1 MDAPGD
7 HEPLL
12 DRVDLLLKRHKQP
25 LRSPDDDVPVLT
37 EVLKPEVA
45 APTADPAM
53 LDALIARLC
62 DAILR
67 HVETSVTQQ
76 LLERLE
82 PRIAELVAAEVSTAR
97 VELLSRLRESLPA
110 AIATALS
117 ANAGDS
123 EDLASR

>member
-1 MDAPGD
+1 MDTLGD

-37 EVLKPEVA
+37 EVLHPEIA

-53 LDALIARLC
+53 LDALIARLG

-67 HVETSVTQQ
+67 HVEASVTQQ
-76 LLERLE
+76 LLERME
-82 PRIAELVAAEVSTAR
+82 PRIAELVATEVSTAR
-97 VELLSRLRESLPA
+97 MELLSRLHESLPA

-117 ANAGDS
+117 AHTDES